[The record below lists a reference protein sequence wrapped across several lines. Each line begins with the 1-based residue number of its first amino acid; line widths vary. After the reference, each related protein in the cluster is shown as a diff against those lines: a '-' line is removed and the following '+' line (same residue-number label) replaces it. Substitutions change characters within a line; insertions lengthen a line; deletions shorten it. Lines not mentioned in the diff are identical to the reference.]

1 MRGLEQ
7 KMSIT
12 YGYVRVSAADQN
24 EARQVD
30 AMLKEGIEQQNI
42 YIDKQSGKDFNRK
55 AYRKLFRKVKEGDTI
70 YIKSID
76 RLGRNYKEIQE
87 QWNEIKKK
95 KVYIV
100 VMDMPLLDTR
110 HSVDGLTG
118 QFIAD
123 LVLQILSYVAQVERD
138 NIKQRQAEGIKAAQ
152 SRGVKFGR
160 PRKNMPEGFRTAVQR
175 VNDGEL
181 TYREGARQ
189 IGVSKSTF
197 YKKAMEYNRDMNS

>member
-1 MRGLEQ
+1 
-7 KMSIT
+7 MSIT

-30 AMLKEGIEQQNI
+30 AMLKEGIEKQNI
-42 YIDKQSGKDFNRK
+42 YIDKQSGKDFNRR
-55 AYRKLFRKVKEGDTI
+55 AYRKLFRKVKEGDVI
-70 YIKSID
+70 FIKSID

-95 KVYIV
+95 NVYIV

-152 SRGVKFGR
+152 NRGVKFGR
-160 PRKNMPEGFRTAVQR
+160 PRKTMPEGFHTAVQM

-197 YKKAMEYNRDMNS
+197 YKKAMEYNNRNMNS

>member
-1 MRGLEQ
+1 
-7 KMSIT
+7 MSTT

-55 AYRKLFRKVKEGDTI
+55 SYRKLFRKIKEGDTI

-95 KVYIV
+95 QVYIV

-152 SRGVKFGR
+152 RRGVKFGR
-160 PRKNMPEGFRTAVQR
+160 PRKNMPEGFHTAVNK
-175 VNDGEL
+175 VNNGEL
-181 TYREGARQ
+181 SYREGARE

-197 YKKAMEYNRDMNS
+197 YKKAMEYNKDLNS